1 MEGRGFK
8 FRLKVLGS
16 WLRLSLKSRGVA
28 EGVVFYGSWVRLG
41 V

>member
-8 FRLKVLGS
+8 FRLNLGS